1 MVSNIHALPNKECDK
16 IQVAMDQLL
25 RMMPKIAPVA
35 LAMREEFVKAG
46 FTEDEALKLVAY
58 AVFK

>member
-1 MVSNIHALPNKECDK
+1 MAADIYTLPNTECDK
-16 IQVAMDQLL
+16 NQVAMDQLL

-35 LAMREEFVKAG
+35 KAMHEEFVKAG
-46 FTEDEALKLVAY
+46 FTEDEALQLVAY